1 MRDPIA
7 RDALLHTRDALQGR
21 QARVGDRTVSLWIK
35 VLVDRVKRRASCE
48 QPVEFTVYN
57 YRICVNIRYLT
68 CGLSNFMRCAKTC
81 LECWLR
87 VGNTGRV
94 VVYNGPDHWA

>member
-7 RDALLHTRDALQGR
+7 HDALLHTRDALQGR

-48 QPVEFTVYN
+48 QPVEFTGDN
-57 YRICVNIRYLT
+57 YRILANIHYLT
-68 CGLSNFMRCAKTC
+68 CGLSNFMRCVKTC
-81 LECWLR
+81 LECRLR
-87 VGNTGRV
+87 VGNTEQV
-94 VVYNGPDHWA
+94 VVHNEASHSA